1 MNRADLQDFR
11 AKLIAMQSEIR
22 AISASAAPELKPVV
36 LHQTNVGRV
45 SRIDAMPLQQMSQEV
60 ARRRQQ
66 LLLKIQG
73 ALCRIESGRFPIGI
87 HPFLNVLN
95 GIRLHGWFEHMP
107 KASLQLEIGFDR
119 LALGDIGVGDHSVDR
134 LLQRPEP
141 GINRRLGHSPEF
153 PRDRRASRSGR
164 RLTRETSSAP

>member
-22 AISASAAPELKPVV
+22 AISASAAPDIKPVV
-36 LHQTNVGRV
+36 LDQTSVGRL

-66 LLLKIQG
+66 LLLKIEG
-73 ALCRIESGRFPIGI
+73 ALCHIESGRFPIGI
-87 HPFLNVLN
+87 LPFLNVLN
-95 GIRLHGWFEHMP
+95 GIRLHGRFEHMP

-119 LALGDIGVGDHSVDR
+119 LALGDIGVGDHSVTTR
-134 LLQRPEP
+134 SIASFSGQSPVSTAGLATLRSFP
-141 GINRRLGHSPEF
+141 GIVEPAG
-153 PRDRRASRSGR
+153 RAGG
-164 RLTRETSSAP
+164 